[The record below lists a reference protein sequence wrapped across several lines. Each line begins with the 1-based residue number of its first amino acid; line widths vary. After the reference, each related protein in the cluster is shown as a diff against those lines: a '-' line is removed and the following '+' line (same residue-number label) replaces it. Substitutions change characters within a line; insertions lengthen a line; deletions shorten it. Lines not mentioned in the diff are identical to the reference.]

1 MSGMAGTR
9 LRRPVIPFSV
19 SGIPKTSQL
28 DKPCFL
34 LPAGSLDQRLVFV
47 DFFDKASQQSS
58 ATDPFFLRQA
68 YMDSR
73 LVNIGFG
80 NAVKVGRI
88 LAVVN
93 PGSSPIRKLKEEA
106 RLEKKLIDVTEGRRT
121 RAIIVLDSGHLV
133 LSSVQPET
141 ISQRLLAM
149 DLDQRNPKQMLS
161 KTKQEEHHE

>member
-1 MSGMAGTR
+1 
-9 LRRPVIPFSV
+9 
-19 SGIPKTSQL
+19 
-28 DKPCFL
+28 
-34 LPAGSLDQRLVFV
+34 
-47 DFFDKASQQSS
+47 
-58 ATDPFFLRQA
+58 
-68 YMDSR
+68 MDSR

-121 RAIIVLDSGHLV
+121 RAIILLDSGHLV

-149 DLDQRNPKQMLS
+149 DQEQGSPKQMLARA
-161 KTKQEEHHE
+161 KQEEGNE

>member
-1 MSGMAGTR
+1 
-9 LRRPVIPFSV
+9 
-19 SGIPKTSQL
+19 
-28 DKPCFL
+28 
-34 LPAGSLDQRLVFV
+34 
-47 DFFDKASQQSS
+47 
-58 ATDPFFLRQA
+58 
-68 YMDSR
+68 MDSR

-121 RAIIVLDSGHLV
+121 RAIILLDTGHLI

-141 ISQRLLAM
+141 ISQRLLTM
-149 DLDQRNPKQMLS
+149 DQDHKNPKQLLA
-161 KTKQEEHHE
+161 KGKQEDVRD